1 MIEAMIGEHDDVAH
15 YRVIVPAYAGTPIS
29 GMGAARRGGR
39 FNRPGQE
46 ALYLSADDA
55 TALAEYKQDNPWI
68 QPGTMHL
75 LHQTTPRG
83 GHQRRLRS
91 RPVASRMGGFCDRLA
106 RRMVRQVDRAA
117 DLVHG
122 GCVAPRPG

>member
-29 GMGAARRGGR
+29 GMGAARRDGVGGVQA
-39 FNRPGQE
+39 GQ
-46 ALYLSADDA
+46 SMD
-55 TALAEYKQDNPWI
+55 TAGHDL
-68 QPGTMHL
+68 HL

-83 GHQRRLRS
+83 GLQRRLRS

-106 RRMVRQVDRAA
+106 CRMVRQVERAA

-122 GCVAPRPG
+122 G